1 MTIAPPPSNLRRA
14 APIVAGLCSVYI
26 LAHFYRVSTGVIAPD
41 IMAET
46 GIGAE
51 AMGGLSGAFF
61 FAFALFQIPVGI
73 LLDRFGP
80 RLVVPLLL
88 IFAVVGALVF
98 AVSDSALGLTI
109 GRALMGMGTASIL
122 MGSLVVATRW
132 FPPDRFA
139 AVASFFVAMGTL
151 GALMAT
157 TPLAAVSEA
166 AGWRGAFFIMA
177 GVTLLFGVVAFLVV
191 RDAPPGHAYYTRK
204 HESLRQVAR
213 GLGEVL
219 RNPQLKFI
227 VSINSV
233 AYAAVLAITAL
244 WGGPYLAQVYGLEPV
259 ARGNVLLLMT
269 VGQVLGHLTYGR
281 LDRILDTRKG
291 LIVFGAT
298 ASIAILLILALSPAL
313 PLWGVTTMFV
323 AFGFISGYS
332 VIITTHGRAIFP
344 ERLVGRGMTTNNTS
358 VFLGAAIVQWATG
371 AIIGAFV
378 TDAGET
384 PEVAYRVMFGFLA
397 ALQIAALVFYSR
409 AQDAK
414 PSEDL
419 ARQRAD

>member
-1 MTIAPPPSNLRRA
+1 MTSAAPPSHLRRA
-14 APIVAGLCSVYI
+14 VPIIAGLCAVYI

-46 GIGAE
+46 GLGAE
-51 AMGGLSGAFF
+51 AMGALSGAFF

-73 LLDRFGP
+73 LLDRYGP
-80 RLVVPLLL
+80 RRVVPLLL
-88 IFAVVGALVF
+88 LLAVAGAIVF
-98 AVSDSALGLTI
+98 AVSDTAFGLTV

-151 GALMAT
+151 GALLAT
-157 TPLAAVSEA
+157 TPLAAVSEV
-166 AGWRGAFFIMA
+166 AGWRGAFVIMA
-177 GVTLLFGVVAFLVV
+177 GITLVFGIVALVVV
-191 RDAPPGHAYYTRK
+191 RDAPPGHPYFSRK
-204 HESLRQVAR
+204 PESLRQVAR

-219 RNPQLKFI
+219 RNPQLKYI

-269 VGQVLGHLTYGR
+269 LGQVLGHLTYGR

-291 LIVFGAT
+291 LIVFGAG
-298 ASIAILLILALSPAL
+298 ASIAILLVLALSPAL
-313 PLWGVTTMFV
+313 PLWGVTAIFV

-344 ERLVGRGMTTNNTS
+344 ERLVGRGMTTNNS
-358 VFLGAAIVQWATG
+358 AVFLGAAVVQWATG
-371 AIIGAFV
+371 VIIGLFV
-378 TDAGET
+378 TET
-384 PEVAYRVMFGFLA
+384 GATPDVAYRVMFGFLA
-397 ALQIAALVFYSR
+397 ALQIVALAVYSR
-409 AQDAK
+409 SQDLK
-414 PSEDL
+414 PSEDA
-419 ARQRAD
+419 ARQAAG